1 MGIYMWGYGGSGD
14 HSCEDRIRG
23 TCCLLPEKPELY
35 SASPEE
41 DFCFGLGNLANLNR
55 QLPGAMEDCLRP
67 GDVVLHDRPVAKCD
81 GRSHWN
87 VLWAWS
93 VGPGMVSRRMAKSL
107 GRFDAIVV
115 TDRRSVDA
123 LGAAGLEKTVWLGP
137 DPSFLVQRQIRPLQG
152 AFRDDT
158 VGLCLG
164 HGISRFEGEDGLLFR
179 SYLHL
184 IQFLLRETSFHI
196 ALIPYCTKAAQ
207 NDEMLIGALARQF
220 RDERRIR
227 CREDGSSPL
236 LRGDLSLCR
245 FVVGAAGAVAAWS
258 CGVPALCLGAD
269 PRAVG
274 LAQELF
280 GSWQELVLPVGLV
293 RREEELAQRFRIL
306 LSREDRIRRR
316 LRVAVPERRA
326 YAAQWNGRMMR
337 RA

>member
-1 MGIYMWGYGGSGD
+1 MGIFMCGYGGSGD
-14 HSCEDRIRG
+14 HSSEDRIRG

-41 DFCFGLGNLANLNR
+41 DFRYGLGNVANLNR
-55 QLPGAMEDCLRP
+55 QLPGIMEAQLRP
-67 GDVVLHDRPVAKCD
+67 GDVVLHDRPVDKCD
-81 GRSHWN
+81 SRTHWN

-93 VGPGMVSRRMAKSL
+93 VGPETVSRRMAKSL
-107 GRFDAIVV
+107 SRFDAIVV
-115 TDRRSVDA
+115 TDRRSVEV
-123 LGAAGLEKTVWLGP
+123 LGSAGLEKKVRLGP
-137 DPSFLVQRQIRPLQG
+137 DPSFLVRRQIRPLQG
-152 AFRDDT
+152 AFRADT

-184 IQFLLRETSFHI
+184 IRFLLRETSFQI
-196 ALIPYCTKAAQ
+196 ALIPYCTQPAQ
-207 NDEMLIGALARQF
+207 NDEMLIEALARQF
-220 RDERRIR
+220 RDEWRIR

-245 FVVGAAGAVAAWS
+245 FVVGSAGAVAAWS

-280 GSWQELVLPVGLV
+280 GSWQELVIPVGLV
-293 RREEELAQRFRIL
+293 RREEELAQRFRSL
-306 LSREDRIRRR
+306 MAREDRIRRR

-326 YAAQWNGRMMR
+326 YAAQWDGRMLR